1 MYRTLFVLKQIL
13 TFLSEAIERKSQVLE
28 GIYVPSG

>member
-13 TFLSEAIERKSQVLE
+13 TFLSQAIERQSQVLE